1 MYESHSPLTSSLKEG
16 AVWASRSESERGGGM
31 FTVVVVRLFISCSVF
46 QKVVS
51 CGIRSLLVI
60 LNLTLIEAT
69 VGEKA
74 PVRPASTG

>member
-16 AVWASRSESERGGGM
+16 TVWASRSESEQGGM

-69 VGEKA
+69 VREKA